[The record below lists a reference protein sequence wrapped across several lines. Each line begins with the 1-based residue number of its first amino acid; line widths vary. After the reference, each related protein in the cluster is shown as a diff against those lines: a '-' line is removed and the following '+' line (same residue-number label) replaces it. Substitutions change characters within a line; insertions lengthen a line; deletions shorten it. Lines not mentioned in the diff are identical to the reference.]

1 MNIRFAG
8 SIPGL
13 EEFMSGPN
21 MGALSAGAT
30 DLRSREKAAGI
41 GLQGQVAGAG
51 LRAKGTAISGGLL
64 GDARADA
71 GRSQMMGSIFSTL
84 GAVGGTAIGAGMFG
98 RPSMNTPIKGVSDN
112 PISGQTGN
120 VIDGVRGTVVDP
132 PMTTGFGGF
141 SSSSIG

>member
-1 MNIRFAG
+1 MRFAIG
-8 SIPGL
+8 SIPQL

-51 LRAKGTAISGGLL
+51 VRAKGTAISGGLL

-71 GRSQMMGSIFSTL
+71 GRSQMFGSFINTGLSL
-84 GAVGGTAIGAGMFG
+84 GGGLLNRHAKV
-98 RPSMNTPIKGVSDN
+98 NELGVYK
-112 PISGQTGN
+112 PKT
-120 VIDGVRGTVVDP
+120 
-132 PMTTGFGGF
+132 
-141 SSSSIG
+141 

>member
-71 GRSQMMGSIFSTL
+71 GRSQMMGSIFQTL
-84 GAVGGTAIGAGMFG
+84 GRVGGAGIAKFGA
-98 RPSMNTPIKGVSDN
+98 PSMPTTSGFTDVPNTD
-112 PISGQTGN
+112 
-120 VIDGVRGTVVDP
+120 
-132 PMTTGFGGF
+132 GGF
-141 SSSSIG
+141 YYAPDGTIQVNPV